1 MIKQRFII
9 LITLIIT
16 LPVLLMAQQPMT
28 TADGALELFN
38 SGKYSEAKMAY
49 QQLLTHNNKHYA
61 YNYYYGISLY
71 YLKEN
76 NSEAI
81 QRLKL
86 AAIKPPSNDVYFY
99 LGQLYQRAYENQ
111 LAISQYE
118 IFLKK
123 TGSNDPRTEIAQ
135 RAINDCQTA
144 NTLINKHFE
153 IKVLKKDTVDR
164 TQLLNYY
171 ALSKDAGQLMKAAD
185 FFKIGVGEESIIF
198 KTERGNQVFFPLQGK
213 EKTYDLYKIVKLLD
227 SWTDADLLQ
236 GSVNSPYND
245 LYPFMLIDGTTLY
258 FASDRPGGMGGLDIY
273 QSFWDPESG
282 TFSEPANLGPPFNSP
297 DDDFLLVPDEFEGK
311 AWFATNRGVTS
322 DKVIVVEIVWDNNVI
337 RSFTQDVNQIKTLS
351 DLPLSADANTKSST
365 TLYAANQSTQ
375 KSATRKPSFQFQIN
389 DTLVY
394 NNYDQ
399 FLNPEALALF
409 KKGQAE
415 ESKKDSLQNLM
426 SQKRK
431 LYAQSYDQKELQKLI
446 DEIVILEKQTYG
458 QEDMIKSYY
467 FTARTKELSFIRQK
481 ITEGN
486 YHPSTTQTS
495 TPKQTT
501 TKPEAQIL
509 LQSLNKSDLTF
520 YTDEAFIQ
528 RRQKVEP
535 VYKRFFNPAQ
545 VNELLCTD
553 SLYVWANIL
562 SLEAARTLEETH
574 TSAPQS
580 TASLKDKLLNSSEL
594 EEQENQRI
602 KMLIEKSR
610 SYKMSSLD
618 LYEQALNQKFAIYY
632 PVVEEYGS
640 TSQNPGNQD
649 VLNKTRTI
657 FKEAH
662 TNLRDIQGYNPE
674 KTERL
679 LALKRMSVDMLE
691 SSLLHQ
697 MQGIKTPA
705 ETADAPTTSTRFM
718 DQQNGKVQPSYQTI
732 QRDNN
737 RLSAPVTAPSTAQKQ
752 EAKPVYQKEMPV
764 YKIQIGVFQNEPNAA
779 AIAKIPAVSSRELP
793 GRNLRKY
800 YTGSW
805 HSYEEASDHVQSVR
819 EAGFPGAFVVAFLN
833 NEPISLEEARKMK

>member
-1 MIKQRFII
+1 
-9 LITLIIT
+9 
-16 LPVLLMAQQPMT
+16 
-28 TADGALELFN
+28 
-38 SGKYSEAKMAY
+38 
-49 QQLLTHNNKHYA
+49 
-61 YNYYYGISLY
+61 
-71 YLKEN
+71 
-76 NSEAI
+76 
-81 QRLKL
+81 
-86 AAIKPPSNDVYFY
+86 
-99 LGQLYQRAYENQ
+99 
-111 LAISQYE
+111 
-118 IFLKK
+118 
-123 TGSNDPRTEIAQ
+123 
-135 RAINDCQTA
+135 
-144 NTLINKHFE
+144 
-153 IKVLKKDTVDR
+153 
-164 TQLLNYY
+164 
-171 ALSKDAGQLMKAAD
+171 MKAAD
-185 FFKIGVGEESIIF
+185 FFKIGVNEESIIF

-236 GSVNSPYND
+236 GAVNSPYND

-337 RSFTQDVNQIKTLS
+337 RSFTQDVNQIKTLAG
-351 DLPLSADANTKSST
+351 LPLSTDVKTKSST
-365 TLYAANQSTQ
+365 TLYATNQSAQ
-375 KSATRKPSFQFQIN
+375 KKSLQKPPFQFQIN
-389 DTLVY
+389 DTLIY
-394 NNYDQ
+394 TSYDQ
-399 FLNPEALALF
+399 FQSPEALALF

-415 ESKKDSLQNLM
+415 EAKKDSLQNLM
-426 SQKRK
+426 TQKRK
-431 LYAQSYDQKELQKLI
+431 LYAKSYDQNELQRLI
-446 DEIVILEKQTYG
+446 DEIVALEKQTYG

-467 FTARTKELSFIRQK
+467 FTARTKELSIIRQK
-481 ITEGN
+481 ISEGN
-486 YHPSTTQTS
+486 YHPSTKPTS

-501 TKPEAQIL
+501 TKPQAQIL
-509 LQSLNKSDLTF
+509 LQSLKKSDLTF

-535 VYKRFFNPAQ
+535 LYKHFFNPAL

-562 SLEAARTLEETH
+562 SLEAARTLEETQ

-580 TASLKDKLLNSSEL
+580 TASLKDKLLNSDEI

-602 KMLIEKSR
+602 KMLIEKAR
-610 SYKMSSLD
+610 SYKISSLD
-618 LYEQALNQKFAIYY
+618 LYEQALDQKFAIYY

-649 VLNKTRTI
+649 ILNKTRTI
-657 FKEAH
+657 YKEAH
-662 TNLRDIQGYNPE
+662 TNLRNIQNYNPE

-697 MQGIKTPA
+697 MQGMKTPVS
-705 ETADAPTTSTRFM
+705 TDDAPTTNTRFM
-718 DQQNGKVQPSYQTI
+718 DQKGHIQPNYQTI
-732 QRDNN
+732 QRDND
-737 RLSAPVTAPSTAQKQ
+737 RISAPVTSPSTIQKQ
-752 EAKPVYQKEMPV
+752 ETKPAYQKEMPV
-764 YKIQIGVFQNEPNAA
+764 YKIQIGVFKNEPNAA
-779 AIAKIPAVSSRELP
+779 AIAKIPAVSSLKLP
-793 GRNLRKY
+793 DRDLRKY
-800 YTGSW
+800 YSGSW
-805 HSYEEASDHVQSVR
+805 QSYEEASQNVQSVR